1 MACLHINSLPEE
13 LLIAVFWPS
22 KRLFS
27 REPFDEDVW
36 AAVRPPPR
44 FNSEDPDEAC
54 YQQSETMFPAPPLP
68 PAFAD
73 AAYNLLIASTCRRWR
88 CLARRHVSTLLVK
101 SNRAVSLKDLAA
113 AVDCFPKLTHLHL
126 SDGSAQAIDDTFLAR
141 LAACCPNLTAF
152 HLGRPIVEN
161 PESDQAGE
169 TFLTPAGFD
178 VFFRRC
184 TRLEHL
190 SLACLHCEFRLPSS
204 LFKLVHLRSLTV
216 ADLPVCDDFHTVPDD
231 TCHRMPCLHE
241 LSIDAS
247 GTFFDVP
254 EQATALTRLR
264 TLKLENCTVLGLPD
278 SFGQMPTLTTLV
290 LHNLNTHFPGSCS
303 RLQSLETLIVT
314 DCAYLRELPDPLSA
328 LTALKTLCLAD
339 SPLLILPDDIGGLT
353 NLHTL
358 YLKSYRA
365 RHLLPPS
372 FTRLA
377 SLTRLELHKCEL
389 AELPEAMG
397 ELTRL
402 RELYVL
408 SCSWIQ
414 RLPESVSALL
424 NLEVLVVDKCSSLF
438 SVPTSLMHLS
448 TLKQLE
454 LSGCALLRKAPEF
467 LPGSLETLRLGTYPE
482 VTHLPGIYA
491 LSSLKSVSLSMV
503 IFPSALSRSLSS
515 LEHLRLV
522 LACEGELPFPLA
534 DLPRLRTLALVSTGV
549 VKLPDFSTSTLQE
562 LRQLEICL
570 PELTEIPSTIAALQ
584 KLTNLEINAPKL
596 RALLNSI
603 GALSRLCKLI
613 MSNCLALTHL
623 PASLTQLACLR
634 ELTVHKAAITS
645 LPPNF
650 ARLSRL
656 QALDLEGCKQ
666 LEALPGDMGKLEL
679 LDRVAF
685 TGGTEG
691 KAWQWHRGESVAV
704 AQRGKCGSG
713 TEGKVWQW
721 HRGESVAVAQRGKR
735 GSGTEGKVWQWHRG
749 ESVAVAQRGKCGG
762 GLRRLNAGVPAP
774 RHALTPPASCNE
786 PTRCRSCT
794 YLTQTNAPL
803 VSPLPEQAVPLYESS
818 WAPAHML
825 VDATRP
831 GGLHLCG
838 ELAHEEAGLR
848 EGALATESHYLL
860 RELAP
865 PGKGRQSPF
874 TIPTSLY
881 APTPV
886 NPAISFPSPRPLPSL
901 THSHAPLPRPHLEEG
916 VCNLAAGPPALTL
929 HAHLPPP
936 LRLVRPPRSSC
947 HQHQPYLQAP
957 LLATGARRLPS
968 PWPHISPSPRPRLP
982 VPQPH
987 LEEGIGDLFAGEPA
1001 LILYS
1006 HLPPLLRLARV

>member
-216 ADLPVCDDFHTVPDD
+216 ADLPVVTTPKVKNLSALTLLWIDSVGDYQTLEHLAHLPRLTHLSVPEDCDDFHTVPDD

-685 TGGTEG
+685 TGCDKLHDNEG
-691 KAWQWHRGESVAV
+691 M
-704 AQRGKCGSG
+704 
-713 TEGKVWQW
+713 
-721 HRGESVAVAQRGKR
+721 
-735 GSGTEGKVWQWHRG
+735 
-749 ESVAVAQRGKCGG
+749 
-762 GLRRLNAGVPAP
+762 LRF
-774 RHALTPPASCNE
+774 
-786 PTRCRSCT
+786 
-794 YLTQTNAPL
+794 
-803 VSPLPEQAVPLYESS
+803 
-818 WAPAHML
+818 
-825 VDATRP
+825 P
-831 GGLHLCG
+831 GGH
-838 ELAHEEAGLR
+838 
-848 EGALATESHYLL
+848 
-860 RELAP
+860 
-865 PGKGRQSPF
+865 
-874 TIPTSLY
+874 TSY
-881 APTPV
+881 
-886 NPAISFPSPRPLPSL
+886 R
-901 THSHAPLPRPHLEEG
+901 
-916 VCNLAAGPPALTL
+916 
-929 HAHLPPP
+929 
-936 LRLVRPPRSSC
+936 
-947 HQHQPYLQAP
+947 
-957 LLATGARRLPS
+957 
-968 PWPHISPSPRPRLP
+968 WM
-982 VPQPH
+982 
-987 LEEGIGDLFAGEPA
+987 
-1001 LILYS
+1001 
-1006 HLPPLLRLARV
+1006 